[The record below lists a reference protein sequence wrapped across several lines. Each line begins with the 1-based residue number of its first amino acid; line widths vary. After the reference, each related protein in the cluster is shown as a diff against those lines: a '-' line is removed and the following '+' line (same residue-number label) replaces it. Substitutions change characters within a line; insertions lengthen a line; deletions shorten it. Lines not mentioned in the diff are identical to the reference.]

1 MVFVARGWFADD
13 YRIQRSPVKGSAPVE
28 IVCGER
34 ERATLGLRS
43 GATVPKQ
50 GNEDPPSTTTK
61 HLVCLKSQRWFITSD
76 NIFGHSDCRDFAASG
91 ASSRSF
97 PPQSSVLEQAF
108 TQIFSGLLI

>member
-13 YRIQRSPVKGSAPVE
+13 YRIQRSPVKRSPPLRLLAVKRNGPLSAQV
-28 IVCGER
+28 R
-34 ERATLGLRS
+34 RHSAQAR
-43 GATVPKQ
+43 Q
-50 GNEDPPSTTTK
+50 EDPPSTTTK

-97 PPQSSVLEQAF
+97 PPQSSVLE
-108 TQIFSGLLI
+108 